1 MAYTKEDLVRDFNRY
16 SIMNITDIKFWRTG
30 REYSIETTNDT
41 CAKKDEAKCETKQEG
56 EKYCKLLT
64 RKNGSKKCREVE
76 NTRIFDHEHEHEF
89 TNTNFDGKAE
99 TYKLKYTDKYDS
111 TSKLLLDMPSD
122 RFFQPLVILEHPDFY
137 LVLFGFGDDY
147 ECKFDQEGKQTEEA
161 KQSKEQLNKIIEII
175 KDCCKDETKE
185 IHLYGHSQGST
196 TIRYLLHFD
205 EFTTLLK
212 EFKKTVIRLSGT
224 RVYKPKVED
233 ESRISFITDYKSLN
247 LAYQLKGSEDLYIDR
262 FGEGPN
268 IEEQFKEHTIIGKIE
283 GNKVKESDEPPP
295 LPPKPGELPPP
306 RQKASEIFENIS
318 LETLK
323 GIPTEKSN
331 DSDYYGGDTEMPDLH
346 DLGDGIFKFIKTA
359 VEKIKRKGEVRG
371 VRRPAS
377 KLLLAAKSARASL
390 SALGRKS
397 RKGQKKNKKNGK
409 NGKNGKKTGKKRRK
423 HKASKHR
430 RRV

>member
-1 MAYTKEDLVRDFNRY
+1 MAYTEADLVRDFNRY
-16 SIMNITDIKFWRTG
+16 GIMNITDISLWRKG

-41 CAKKDEAKCETKQEG
+41 CAKKSEATCEKKQKG
-56 EKYCKLLT
+56 EKDCKLLT

-76 NTRIFDHEHEHEF
+76 NTRIFDNGHEF

-99 TYKLKYTDKYDS
+99 TYKLKYTDKYDRK
-111 TSKLLLDMPSD
+111 SKLLLDMPYD

-147 ECKFDQEGKQTEEA
+147 ECKLDQEGKQTEEG
-161 KQSKEQLNKIIEII
+161 KQTKDQFNKIIEII
-175 KDCCKDETKE
+175 KGCCDDKEKE

-205 EFTTLLK
+205 EFTTLLQK
-212 EFKKTVIRLSGT
+212 FRKTVIRLSGT

-268 IEEQFKEHTIIGKIE
+268 IEEQFREHTIIGKIE

-295 LPPKPGELPPP
+295 LPPKPGKLPPP

-359 VEKIKRKGEVRG
+359 VEKTKLPIEFKQTNNPIPRRDAVRL
-371 VRRPAS
+371 A
-377 KLLLAAKSARASL
+377 KLTKSERASL

-409 NGKNGKKTGKKRRK
+409 NTGKKRRK